1 MSRYGPRPLDRPFAT
16 LLGTTPGGQWGRF
29 DGTLSRACSHT
40 RCQCQV
46 KVRYGRRAATRPR
59 SSTSRQ
65 LFDAIHKSYMPC
77 QRRQSATLKSID
89 PKLLQS
95 DRPKRAR
102 HVLNASVSSDRS
114 GSGGADQS
122 RAVRCQGSSNRTWTF
137 PRRRTVYLPPE
148 PAFLVVKLLLLGEHR
163 QDCREAFLPRLGL
176 LRRLQSP
183 NNCIHICSV

>member
-1 MSRYGPRPLDRPFAT
+1 MATEHGRITAALGERSAPATPDRPAVRHHQSD
-16 LLGTTPGGQWGRF
+16 GTARTGSGGAFPGISARIPGGPDRTGGGPVARQIPGRHPF
-29 DGTLSRACSHT
+29 CSVLGAL
-40 RCQCQV
+40 R
-46 KVRYGRRAATRPR
+46 
-59 SSTSRQ
+59 
-65 LFDAIHKSYMPC
+65 
-77 QRRQSATLKSID
+77 
-89 PKLLQS
+89 S
-95 DRPKRAR
+95 DRPTRAR
-102 HVLNASVSSDRS
+102 RVLNASVSSDRS

-122 RAVRCQGSSNRTWTF
+122 RAVRCQGSSDRTWTF